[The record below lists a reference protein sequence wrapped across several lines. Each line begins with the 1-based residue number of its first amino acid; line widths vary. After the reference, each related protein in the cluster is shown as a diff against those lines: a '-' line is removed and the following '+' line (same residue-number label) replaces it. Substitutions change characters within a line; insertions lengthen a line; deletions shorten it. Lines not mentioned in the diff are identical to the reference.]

1 MNTMNQN
8 KSIAAYTLYS
18 IVSRGGKSA
27 RMKRSPCENIYIYVH
42 SLTYSLSYSHA
53 SMYTAQYNTIHL
65 HRHMHI
71 EIMFKIHESPRSSSY
86 QFQLM
91 GEAVKTRK

>member
-27 RMKRSPCENIYIYVH
+27 RMKRSPCENIYICT
-42 SLTYSLSYSHA
+42 LTYLLTQLFTRIYVYSTIQHDTSTSTHA
-53 SMYTAQYNTIHL
+53 
-65 HRHMHI
+65 HRNNVQN
-71 EIMFKIHESPRSSSY
+71 S
-86 QFQLM
+86 
-91 GEAVKTRK
+91 